1 MIDPASIRTAS
12 FSLTPTGYNPE
23 EVDRF
28 LAELADATPGSIDL
42 AELRNAS
49 FSLTP
54 TGYNPEEVDQFLG
67 SIADQ
72 LADAPASQPEPF
84 QREEQP
90 VAVHEDEYRHGP
102 VADVE
107 PEPVADVEPEP
118 VAELEDEP
126 VAEEHHEAEV
136 DADDVYQPVAE
147 VEADEQPVSAEH
159 DGWHQPETSD
169 EREVEPEL
177 VLVELIPHEPAGE
190 PPVASLPEAIVAE
203 RAHADLGG
211 LSASVE
217 AAIESLD
224 GFVKNELHNLREV
237 SALEIDDIL
246 AERQRLIED
255 ATSVG
260 RRHIDEASAHAEKI
274 VNKARKEGDRMRQQ
288 AEQELREER
297 DRFEQSLADRD
308 AQAQARVTEIV
319 EQAEAR
325 RHEADELVASAA
337 QAQASMLAS
346 FEQARSSLIQA
357 AERNSISST
366 QVQAVSSDEDA
377 DEHDASAA
385 A

>member
-72 LADAPASQPEPF
+72 LADAPASPPEPF
-84 QREEQP
+84 QREQQP
-90 VAVHEDEYRHGP
+90 VVGHEDEHRY
-102 VADVE
+102 
-107 PEPVADVEPEP
+107 EP
-118 VAELEDEP
+118 VAEVEDEP
-126 VAEEHHEAEV
+126 VAEQHHEAEV
-136 DADDVYQPVAE
+136 EHEADDVYQPVAE
-147 VEADEQPVSAEH
+147 IETGEEPATEREPVPAVQ
-159 DGWHQPETSD
+159 DGWHQPQASHEP
-169 EREVEPEL
+169 EAEPEL
-177 VLVELIPHEPAGE
+177 VQVESIPDEPAGE
-190 PPVASLPEAIVAE
+190 PPVASLPEAIVAD

-211 LSASVE
+211 LSAAVQ

-224 GFVKNELHNLREV
+224 GLVKNELHNLREA

-246 AERQRLIED
+246 AERQRLVED

-288 AEQELREER
+288 VEQELREER
-297 DRFEQSLADRD
+297 DRFQQSLADRD
-308 AQAQARVTEIV
+308 AQAQARATEIL

-337 QAQASMLAS
+337 QAQAAMLAS
-346 FEQARSSLIQA
+346 FEQARSSLIEA
-357 AERNSISST
+357 AERNRISST

-377 DEHDASAA
+377 DEHDTSAA

>member
-1 MIDPASIRTAS
+1 MIDPASIRSAS

-28 LAELADATPGSIDL
+28 LGELADTTPGSIDL
-42 AELRNAS
+42 AEVRNAS

-72 LADAPASQPEPF
+72 LADDSAPQPESF

-90 VAVHEDEYRHGP
+90 VAEHENEYRY
-102 VADVE
+102 
-107 PEPVADVEPEP
+107 EPVTEV
-118 VAELEDEP
+118 EDEP
-126 VAEEHHEAEV
+126 VAEEEHEAEIEHE
-136 DADDVYQPVAE
+136 ADDVYQPVAE
-147 VEADEQPVSAEH
+147 VEANEEPVAAEH
-159 DGWHQPETSD
+159 DGWHQPEAVD
-169 EREVEPEL
+169 EPEPEL
-177 VLVELIPHEPAGE
+177 EVGLVQVESIPDEPAGD

-203 RAHADLGG
+203 RPHVDLGS
-211 LSASVE
+211 LSTAVE
-217 AAIESLD
+217 ATIESLD
-224 GFVKNELHNLREV
+224 GFVQNELRNLREV

-246 AERQRLIED
+246 AERQRLLED

-288 AEQELREER
+288 VEQELREER
-297 DRFEQSLADRD
+297 DRFEQALADRD
-308 AQAQARVTEIV
+308 AQAQARVTEIL

-357 AERNSISST
+357 AERNRISST
-366 QVQAVSSDEDA
+366 QVQTVSSDEDA

>member
-1 MIDPASIRTAS
+1 MIDPASIRSAS

-28 LAELADATPGSIDL
+28 LGELADATSGSIDL
-42 AELRNAS
+42 AEVRNAS

-67 SIADQ
+67 SIAEQ
-72 LADAPASQPEPF
+72 LADASSPQPESF

-90 VAVHEDEYRHGP
+90 VAEHEDEYRY
-102 VADVE
+102 
-107 PEPVADVEPEP
+107 EPVTEV
-118 VAELEDEP
+118 EDEP
-126 VAEEHHEAEV
+126 VAEEEPEAEV
-136 DADDVYQPVAE
+136 EHEADDVYQPVAE
-147 VEADEQPVSAEH
+147 VEADEQPVAAEP
-159 DGWHQPETSD
+159 DGWHQPEAADVPET
-169 EREVEPEL
+169 EPET
-177 VLVELIPHEPAGE
+177 VLVESIPDEPAGD
-190 PPVASLPEAIVAE
+190 PPVATLPEAIVAE

-211 LSASVE
+211 LSAAVE

-224 GFVKNELHNLREV
+224 GFVQNELRNLREV

-246 AERQRLIED
+246 AERQRLLED

-308 AQAQARVTEIV
+308 AQAQARVTEIL

-357 AERNSISST
+357 AERNRISST
-366 QVQAVSSDEDA
+366 QVQTVSSDEDA